1 MNKQMKMKQST
12 RHQKHTNGTNSVTN
26 AGLKSQIPTIVTGVP
41 TADSSGRV
49 PSSIWLTSD
58 ITEMWKRLKVFL
70 KANNHERTDSEQ
82 TEPVKTVPHTYSLFG
97 DE

>member
-1 MNKQMKMKQST
+1 MNKPKQFIS
-12 RHQKHTNGTNSVTN
+12 HQKVTNGTVSPVTSV
-26 AGLKSQIPTIVTGVP
+26 GLKSLIPTSATDAPI
-41 TADSSGRV
+41 ADSNGLV
-49 PSSIWLTSD
+49 TSSIWLTSD